1 MYGFLEVIAVIVIA
15 FLVLN
20 LGALISLANRIDEI
34 TETQRRFNDKKNKF
48 KK

>member
-1 MYGFLEVIAVIVIA
+1 MHGFLEVISVIFIA
-15 FLVLN
+15 FLMLN

-48 KK
+48 KR

>member
-1 MYGFLEVIAVIVIA
+1 MNGFLEVVAAIVIA

-20 LGALISLANRIDEI
+20 LGALISLANRVDEI

-48 KK
+48 KR

>member
-1 MYGFLEVIAVIVIA
+1 MNGFLELVAEIVIA

-20 LGALISLANRIDEI
+20 LGALISLANRVDEI

-48 KK
+48 KR